1 MAPAPAEECNRP
13 ACRVAITVLIFLP
26 LARTH
31 LFEQDHRLR
40 CLSRSGHHHFA
51 TTAAASPMLEVT
63 IRTWGST
70 SNLGPGFDVIG
81 LALQLPLELRV
92 HLRAA
97 EDNNTSND
105 ARSDREIE
113 LNYEHLGEGA
123 GSVSSRVAD
132 NLILSTAATL
142 ARRFGRGARA
152 ESNRIESN
160 HGLTRYQYQCVVM
173 PWARVEKI
181 TVTNSIPL
189 ARGLGSSAAAI
200 VAGCMLANQ
209 LCELEVP
216 FNTSN

>member
-1 MAPAPAEECNRP
+1 
-13 ACRVAITVLIFLP
+13 
-26 LARTH
+26 
-31 LFEQDHRLR
+31 
-40 CLSRSGHHHFA
+40 
-51 TTAAASPMLEVT
+51 MLEVT

-142 ARRFGRGARA
+142 AR
-152 ESNRIESN
+152 IESN
-160 HGLTRYQYQCVVM
+160 HGLTRCQYQCVVM